1 MKRREALALWV
12 ALARAH
18 ESVGASLRVHTAA
31 HGLTPAEFGVLEALH
46 HLGPMRLCDLQK
58 KILVS
63 SGGVTFVVDKLE
75 QRGLVERTPDPTD
88 RRARLVS
95 LTRSGSRLIAEI
107 FPEHADLV
115 VRATS
120 GLEGADRKS
129 AIRLLR
135 RLIKERES

>member
-18 ESVGASLRVHTAA
+18 ESVVASVREHTGS
-31 HGLTPAEFGVLEALH
+31 HGLTAAEFGVLEALH
-46 HLGPMRLCDLQK
+46 HLGPMRLCNLQV

-63 SGGVTFVVDKLE
+63 SGGVTFVVDQLE
-75 QRGLVERTPDPTD
+75 RRGLVDRKPDPTD

-95 LTRSGSRLIAEI
+95 LTRKGAALIAGI
-107 FPEHADLV
+107 FPEHAELIAT
-115 VRATS
+115 ATS
-120 GLEGADRKS
+120 GLEGADRKQ

-135 RLIKERES
+135 RLTKERES